1 VLETRGIAPSHA
13 SRAELEELVDDM
25 SADLEHVATLL
36 ADTIHAHLDELDDDL
51 RVMTHQSVRAN
62 LGLIV
67 TMLREGRP
75 PASAA
80 APEEALAYVREYVR
94 RGLGL
99 ELLQRAYRTAQ
110 AALSRQVLDR
120 LHATTADAENLVE
133 AVGFFNDWLFAWV
146 EALERQ
152 LTEVYMH
159 EREQWVRGAAA
170 VRSAEVRALLEGARS
185 DVAQCSRRLGYELD
199 RRHVAFVV
207 WSDEA
212 DRDGQALFGEMER
225 LAGGV
230 TDALGGASSLIVPQ
244 GRHLACWATL
254 RAEPAPSWSRDLQP
268 EPGLRVTV
276 GSAAAGVEGFCA
288 SHREALLA
296 DRVARLCRG
305 RACVTL
311 FADIALDA
319 LATHDVDEAQ
329 RFVERELGRL
339 ASDDDAARRTSA
351 TLRVFL
357 EEGSSYVRAA
367 RRLGVHQNT
376 VLYRVH
382 RAEELLGHRIADRE
396 LEVRVA
402 LRLARLTTSPSE

>member
-1 VLETRGIAPSHA
+1 
-13 SRAELEELVDDM
+13 
-25 SADLEHVATLL
+25 
-36 ADTIHAHLDELDDDL
+36 
-51 RVMTHQSVRAN
+51 MTHQSVRAN

-110 AALSRQVLDR
+110 AALSRQVLAR
-120 LHATTADAENLVE
+120 LHATTGDAESLVE

-152 LTEVYMH
+152 LTAVYMH

-185 DVAQCSRRLGYELD
+185 DVAQRGRRLGYELD

-212 DRDGQALFGEMER
+212 DGDGQALFGAMER
-225 LAGGV
+225 LAGAV
-230 TDALGGASSLIVPQ
+230 ADALGARSSLVVPQ
-244 GRHLACWATL
+244 GRHLACWAAL
-254 RAEPAPSWSRDLQP
+254 RTEPAPSWSRDLRP
-268 EPGLRVTV
+268 GPGLRVTV
-276 GSAAAGVEGFCA
+276 GSSAAGVEGFCA

-296 DRVARLCRG
+296 GRVARLSRG
-305 RACVTL
+305 GTRCTL

-329 RFVERELGRL
+329 RFVERELGSL
-339 ASDDDAARRTSA
+339 ASDDDAARRMSA

-382 RAEELLGHRIADRE
+382 RAEELLGRRIAERE
-396 LEVRVA
+396 LELRVA
-402 LRLARLTTSPSE
+402 LRLARLTTSPSG